1 MPTFVSVNERLEI
14 VMSYSA
20 PQKNRETDIELP
32 AGYCVSA
39 LIVERDASGNVVL
52 RRNLEAE
59 PELFRMRMQEFRIE
73 RNHKLTTSDWSVMPD
88 NQLTEESRNA
98 WIAYRQILRD
108 LPSSIN
114 DLSDLVQ
121 AEWPQEP
128 TN

>member
-20 PQKNRETDIELP
+20 PQKNKETDIELP
-32 AGYCVSA
+32 VGYCVSA
-39 LIVERDASGNVVL
+39 IIAERDSGGNVVL
-52 RRNLEAE
+52 SRNLKAE
-59 PELFRMRMQEFRIE
+59 PELFRMQMQEFRIE

-114 DLSDLVQ
+114 DLSDLMQ
-121 AEWPQEP
+121 CEWPQEP